1 MRMSTKP
8 NTPKGMRDFLPHEVM
23 RRYHIMDVMKSQFER
38 YGFLPIETPSMERRE
53 LLLGKYGDEG
63 DRLVFKVLN
72 SGEKVKKVDLDALDK
87 GELSRFGNSLSDK
100 AMRYDLTVPFAR
112 FVVQHQNEL
121 SFPFKRYQMQPVWRA
136 DRPQHG
142 RFQEFTQCDADAI
155 GSDSLLLELEFIQMV
170 DSIFSDL
177 QLSGCTLRINH
188 RKVLESIAHR
198 AGAGAEATR
207 FFTILDKLD
216 KVGWEEVKRLLLD
229 ADFDIDIL
237 DKINAALQAKS
248 TTDQVDALK
257 QLIGTSDSDL
267 DPLQDLG
274 FLFSNFG
281 QLTSIKVVF
290 DWTLARGLDYY
301 TGIIFEISPP
311 KQVSVGSIGAGGRYD
326 DLTGVFGM
334 KDMSGIGIS
343 FGLDRIELV
352 LSELDLFPPALH
364 SSIDVLVVNF
374 SMELITALF
383 PYISELRNQGKRV
396 FVYPSAVKL
405 KKQLGLANQLQIPY
419 ALLMGELEW
428 KKQSCTLKNLHS
440 GEQSTILLNHLTQY
454 NWNNLLLH

>member
-23 RRYHIMDVMKSQFER
+23 RRNHIMGVMKTQFER
-38 YGFLPIETPSMERRE
+38 YGFLPIETPAMERRE

-72 SGEKVKKVDLDALDK
+72 SGEKVKKADLEALK
-87 GELSRFGNSLSDK
+87 NGELSRFGNSLSDK

-155 GSDSLLLELEFIQMV
+155 GSDSLLLELEYIQMV
-170 DSIFSDL
+170 DAIFGDL
-177 QLSGCTLRINH
+177 KLSGCTLRINH
-188 RKVLESIAHR
+188 RKVLEAIAHR
-198 AGAGAEATR
+198 AGAGAETTR

-216 KVGWEEVKRLLLD
+216 KIGWEEVKRLLLN
-229 ADFDIDIL
+229 AEYDIDII
-237 DKINAALQAKS
+237 DSIQRALADKS
-248 TTDQVDALK
+248 TADQLDALK
-257 QLIGTSDSDL
+257 QLIGSSDSDD
-267 DPLQDLG
+267 DPLQGLD
-274 FLFSNFG
+274 FLFSNLG
-281 QLTSIKVVF
+281 QLSSTTLVF

-301 TGIIFEISPP
+301 TGTIFEISAPE
-311 KQVSVGSIGAGGRYD
+311 QVSVGSIGAGGRYD

-364 SSIDVLVVNF
+364 TSIDVMVVNF
-374 SMELITALF
+374 STELITALF
-383 PYISELRNQGKRV
+383 PYISELRKQGKRV
-396 FVYPSAVKL
+396 FVYPSAAKL
-405 KKQLGLANQLQIPY
+405 KKQLGLANQLQIPH
-419 ALLMGELEW
+419 ALIMGESEW
-428 KKQSCTLKNLHS
+428 KVQSCTLKDLRT
-440 GEQSTILLNHLTQY
+440 GDQSTIPLDGLMQY
-454 NWNNLLLH
+454 SWD

>member
-1 MRMSTKP
+1 MRMSIKP

-155 GSDSLLLELEFIQMV
+155 GSDSLLLELELIQMV

-274 FLFSNFG
+274 FLFSNLG

-352 LSELDLFPPALH
+352 LYELDLFPPALH
-364 SSIDVLVVNF
+364 TSIDVLVVNF
-374 SMELITALF
+374 SVEMTTSLL
-383 PYISELRNQGKRV
+383 PYISELRKQGKRI
-396 FVYPSAVKL
+396 FVYPSAAKL
-405 KKQLGLANQLQIPY
+405 KKQLSLANQLQIPY
-419 ALLMGELEW
+419 ALIIGESEW
-428 KKQSCTLKNLHS
+428 KDQSCKIKDLRT
-440 GEQSTILLNHLTQY
+440 GEQSIIPLDALMQY
-454 NWNNLLLH
+454 SWD

>member
-8 NTPKGMRDFLPHEVM
+8 NTPKGMRDFLPHQVM
-23 RRYHIMDVMKSQFER
+23 RRNHIMEVMKTQFER
-38 YGFLPIETPSMERRE
+38 FGFLPIQTPSMERRE

-63 DRLVFKVLN
+63 DRLIFKVLN
-72 SGEKVKKVDLDALDK
+72 SGEKVKKADLDALDK

-100 AMRYDLTVPFAR
+100 ALRYDLTVPFAR

-155 GSDSLLLELEFIQMV
+155 GSDSLLLELEFIQMI
-170 DSIFSDL
+170 DAIFGDL

-188 RKVLESIAHR
+188 RKVLEAIAKQ
-198 AGAGAEATR
+198 AGAGADTTR

-237 DKINAALQAKS
+237 DKINAALDGKS
-248 TTDQVDALK
+248 TADQLDTLR
-257 QLIGTSDSDL
+257 QLLGTSDSDH

-274 FLFSNFG
+274 FLFSNLG
-281 QLTSIKVVF
+281 QLSSTKVVF

-301 TGIIFEISPP
+301 TGTIFEISAPE
-311 KQVSVGSIGAGGRYD
+311 QVSVGSIGAGGRYD

-364 SSIDVLVVNF
+364 TSIDVMAVNF
-374 SMELITALF
+374 SMDMITSLI
-383 PYISELRNQGKRV
+383 PYINELRKQGKRV
-396 FVYPSAVKL
+396 FVYPSAAKL
-405 KKQLGLANQLQIPY
+405 KKQLGLANQLQIPH
-419 ALLMGELEW
+419 ALIMGESEW
-428 KKQSCTLKNLHS
+428 KDQSCTLKDLRT
-440 GEQSTILLNHLTQY
+440 GEQSTIPLDRLAQY
-454 NWNNLLLH
+454 NWD

>member
-23 RRYHIMDVMKSQFER
+23 RRHHIMGVMKTQFER
-38 YGFLPIETPSMERRE
+38 YGFLPIETPAMERRE

-72 SGEKVKKVDLDALDK
+72 SGEKVKKADIEALK
-87 GELSRFGNSLSDK
+87 NGELSRFGNSLSDK

-170 DSIFSDL
+170 GAIFGDL

-188 RKVLESIAHR
+188 RKVLEAIAQK
-198 AGAGAEATR
+198 AGAGAETTR

-216 KVGWEEVKRLLLD
+216 KVGWEEVKLLLLD
-229 ADFDIDIL
+229 AGYNINIIDSL
-237 DKINAALQAKS
+237 QYALADKS
-248 TTDQVDALK
+248 TADQLDALK
-257 QLIGTSDSDL
+257 QLIGSSAGDD

-274 FLFSNFG
+274 FLFSNLE
-281 QLTSIKVVF
+281 QLNSTKVVF

-301 TGIIFEISPP
+301 TGIIFEISAPE
-311 KQVSVGSIGAGGRYD
+311 QVSVGSIGAGGRYD

-364 SSIDVLVVNF
+364 TPIDVMAVNF
-374 SMELITALF
+374 SMDMITVLF
-383 PYISELRNQGKRV
+383 PFISELRKQGKRV
-396 FVYPSAVKL
+396 FVYPSAAKL
-405 KKQLGLANQLQIPY
+405 KKQLSLANQLQIPY
-419 ALLMGELEW
+419 ALIMGESEW
-428 KKQSCTLKNLHS
+428 KDQSCTLKDLRT
-440 GEQSTILLNHLTQY
+440 GEQSTISLDRLTQY
-454 NWNNLLLH
+454 NWD

>member
-23 RRYHIMDVMKSQFER
+23 RRNHIMGVMKTQFER
-38 YGFLPIETPSMERRE
+38 YGFLPIQTPAMERRE

-72 SGEKVKKVDLDALDK
+72 SGEKVKKADIEALNN
-87 GELSRFGNSLSDK
+87 GELSRFGNSLSEK

-121 SFPFKRYQMQPVWRA
+121 SFPFKRYQMQSVWRA

-155 GSDSLLLELEFIQMV
+155 GSDSLLLELEFIQMI
-170 DSIFSDL
+170 DAIFGDL

-188 RKVLESIAHR
+188 RKVLETIAKQ
-198 AGAGAEATR
+198 AGAGAETIR

-229 ADFDIDIL
+229 ANFNTDIIDSIQR
-237 DKINAALQAKS
+237 ALAGKS
-248 TTDQVDALK
+248 TADQLDTLK
-257 QLIGTSDSDL
+257 QLIGSSADDE
-267 DPLQDLG
+267 DPLEDLG
-274 FLFSNFG
+274 FLFSNLG
-281 QLTSIKVVF
+281 QLNSINVVF

-301 TGIIFEISPP
+301 TGTIFEISAPE
-311 KQVSVGSIGAGGRYD
+311 QVSVGSIGAGGRYD

-364 SSIDVLVVNF
+364 TSIDVLVVNF
-374 SMELITALF
+374 SMEMITALF
-383 PYISELRNQGKRV
+383 PYIGELRKQGKRV
-396 FVYPSAVKL
+396 FVYPSTAKL

-419 ALLMGELEW
+419 ALIMGESEW
-428 KKQSCTLKNLHS
+428 KEQSCTIKDLRT
-440 GEQSTILLNHLTQY
+440 GEQSTTSLDGLKQY
-454 NWNNLLLH
+454 SWD

>member
-23 RRYHIMDVMKSQFER
+23 RRNHIMGVMKTQFES
-38 YGFLPIETPSMERRE
+38 YGFLPIETPAMERRE

-72 SGEKVKKVDLDALDK
+72 SGEKVKKADLEALK
-87 GELSRFGNSLSDK
+87 NGELSRFGNSLSDK

-155 GSDSLLLELEFIQMV
+155 GSDSLLLELEYIQMV

-188 RKVLESIAHR
+188 RKVLEAIAQLAS
-198 AGAGAEATR
+198 AGTETTR

-216 KVGWEEVKRLLLD
+216 KVGWEEVKRLLLE

-237 DKINAALQAKS
+237 DKINAALEGKS
-248 TTDQVDALK
+248 TTDQLEALG
-257 QLIGTSDSDL
+257 QLIGNSGIDDE
-267 DPLQDLG
+267 PIQDLG
-274 FLFSNFG
+274 FLFSNLG
-281 QLTSIKVVF
+281 QLSSTKVVF

-301 TGIIFEISPP
+301 TGTIFEISAPE
-311 KQVSVGSIGAGGRYD
+311 QVSVGSIGAGGRYD

-364 SSIDVLVVNF
+364 TSIDVLVVNF
-374 SMELITALF
+374 SMDMITSLI
-383 PYISELRNQGKRV
+383 PYISELRKQGKRV
-396 FVYPSAVKL
+396 FVYPSAAKL
-405 KKQLGLANQLQIPY
+405 KKQLGLANQLQIPH
-419 ALLMGELEW
+419 ALIMGESEW
-428 KKQSCTLKNLHS
+428 KEQSCTLKDLRT
-440 GEQSTILLNHLTQY
+440 GDQSTIPLDGLTQY
-454 NWNNLLLH
+454 SWD

>member
-1 MRMSTKP
+1 M
-8 NTPKGMRDFLPHEVM
+8 
-23 RRYHIMDVMKSQFER
+23 
-38 YGFLPIETPSMERRE
+38 
-53 LLLGKYGDEG
+53 GKYGDEG

-72 SGEKVKKVDLDALDK
+72 SGEKVKKADLDALDK

-100 AMRYDLTVPFAR
+100 ALRYDLTVPFAR

-155 GSDSLLLELEFIQMV
+155 GSDSLLLELEYIQMV
-170 DSIFSDL
+170 DAIFGDL
-177 QLSGCTLRINH
+177 QLSSCTFRVNH
-188 RKVLESIAHR
+188 RKVLEGIAHR
-198 AGAGAEATR
+198 AGAKAETTR

-229 ADFDIDIL
+229 ADFNIDIL
-237 DKINAALQAKS
+237 DEINAAVEGKS
-248 TTDQVDALK
+248 NIDQLNVLG
-257 QLIGTSDSDL
+257 QLLGTSDSDQ
-267 DPLQDLG
+267 DPIHDLS
-274 FLFSNFG
+274 FLFSNLE
-281 QLTSIKVVF
+281 QLNSTKVVF

-311 KQVSVGSIGAGGRYD
+311 EHVSVGSIGAGGRYD

-352 LSELDLFPPALH
+352 LSELDLFPPALYT
-364 SSIDVLVVNF
+364 SIDVMVVNF
-374 SMELITALF
+374 SMDMITSLI
-383 PYISELRNQGKRV
+383 PYINELRKQGKRV
-396 FVYPSAVKL
+396 FVYPSAAKL
-405 KKQLGLANQLQIPY
+405 KKQLGLANQLQIPF
-419 ALLMGELEW
+419 ALIMGEEEW
-428 KKQSCTLKNLHS
+428 KDQSCTLKDLQT
-440 GEQSTILLNHLTQY
+440 GEQLSIPLARLTQH
-454 NWNNLLLH
+454 NWD

>member
-8 NTPKGMRDFLPHEVM
+8 NTPKGMRDFLPHEVI
-23 RRYHIMDVMKSQFER
+23 RRNHIMGVMITQFER

-53 LLLGKYGDEG
+53 ILLGKYGDEG

-72 SGEKVKKVDLDALDK
+72 SGEKVKKADLDALK
-87 GELSRFGNSLSDK
+87 NGELSRFGNSLSEK

-121 SFPFKRYQMQPVWRA
+121 SFPFKRYQIQPVWRA

-155 GSDSLLLELEFIQMV
+155 GSDSLLLELEYIHMV
-170 DSIFSDL
+170 DAIFEDL
-177 QLSGCTLRINH
+177 RLLGCTLRVNH
-188 RKVLESIAHR
+188 RKVLEAIAHR
-198 AGAGAEATR
+198 AGAGAKTTS

-216 KVGWEEVKRLLLD
+216 KVGWEEVKRLLHD
-229 ADFDIDIL
+229 AEYDIEIIDSIQRT
-237 DKINAALQAKS
+237 IAEKS
-248 TTDQVDALK
+248 TADQLDALK
-257 QLIGTSDSDL
+257 QLIGSSESDD
-267 DPLQDLG
+267 DPLQELG
-274 FLFSNFG
+274 FLFSNLG
-281 QLTSIKVVF
+281 QLNSTSVVF

-301 TGIIFEISPP
+301 TGTIFEISAPE
-311 KQVSVGSIGAGGRYD
+311 QVSVGSIGAGGRYD

-364 SSIDVLVVNF
+364 TSIDVLVVNF

-396 FVYPSAVKL
+396 FVYPSATKL
-405 KKQLGLANQLQIPY
+405 KKQLGLANQLRIPY
-419 ALLMGELEW
+419 ALIMGELEW
-428 KKQSCTLKNLHS
+428 KEKSCTLKNLHS
-440 GEQSTILLNHLTQY
+440 GEQSKIRLNYLTQY
-454 NWNNLLLH
+454 NWDNLPLH

>member
-1 MRMSTKP
+1 MLMSTKP
-8 NTPKGMRDFLPHEVM
+8 NTPKGMRDFLPHEVI
-23 RRYHIMDVMKSQFER
+23 RRNHIMGVMKTQFER

-53 LLLGKYGDEG
+53 MLLGKYGDEG

-72 SGEKVKKVDLDALDK
+72 SGEKVKKADLDALK
-87 GELSRFGNSLSDK
+87 NGELSRFGNSLSEK

-121 SFPFKRYQMQPVWRA
+121 SFPFKRYQIQPVWRA

-155 GSDSLLLELEFIQMV
+155 GSDSLLLELEYIHMV
-170 DSIFSDL
+170 DAIFGDL
-177 QLSGCTLRINH
+177 RLSGCTLRVNH
-188 RKVLESIAHR
+188 RRVLEAIAHR
-198 AGAGAEATR
+198 ACPGAKITS

-229 ADFDIDIL
+229 AEYDIEIIEIIQRTL
-237 DKINAALQAKS
+237 AEKS
-248 TTDQVDALK
+248 TTDQLDALK
-257 QLIGTSDSDL
+257 QLIGSSESDD
-267 DPLQDLG
+267 DPLQELG
-274 FLFSNFG
+274 FLFSNLE
-281 QLTSIKVVF
+281 QLNSTSVVF

-301 TGIIFEISPP
+301 TGTIFEISAPEE
-311 KQVSVGSIGAGGRYD
+311 VSVGSIGAGGRYD

-440 GEQSTILLNHLTQY
+440 GEQSTILLNHLRQY
-454 NWNNLLLH
+454 NWNNLPLH

>member
-23 RRYHIMDVMKSQFER
+23 RRNHIMGVMKTQFER
-38 YGFLPIETPSMERRE
+38 YGFLPIETPAMERRE

-72 SGEKVKKVDLDALDK
+72 SGEKVKKADLEALK
-87 GELSRFGNSLSDK
+87 NGELSRFGNSLSDK

-155 GSDSLLLELEFIQMV
+155 GSDSLLLELEFIQMI
-170 DSIFSDL
+170 DAIFGDL

-188 RKVLESIAHR
+188 RKVLEAIAQL
-198 AGAGAEATR
+198 AGAGAETTR
-207 FFTILDKLD
+207 FFTTLDKLD
-216 KVGWEEVKRLLLD
+216 KVGWEEVKRLLLE
-229 ADFDIDIL
+229 ADFDIEIL
-237 DKINAALQAKS
+237 DKINAALEGKS
-248 TTDQVDALK
+248 NIDQLDVLG
-257 QLIGTSDSDL
+257 QLLGTSDSDH
-267 DPLQDLG
+267 DPIQDLS
-274 FLFSNFG
+274 FLFSNLE
-281 QLTSIKVVF
+281 QLNSTTVVF

-301 TGIIFEISPP
+301 TGTIFEISAPE
-311 KQVSVGSIGAGGRYD
+311 QVSVGSIGAGGRYD

-364 SSIDVLVVNF
+364 TSIDLLVVNF

-454 NWNNLLLH
+454 NWNNLPLH

>member
-23 RRYHIMDVMKSQFER
+23 RRNHIMNVMKTQFER
-38 YGFLPIETPSMERRE
+38 YGFLPIQTPSMERRE

-72 SGEKVKKVDLDALDK
+72 SGEKVKKADLDALEK

-100 AMRYDLTVPFAR
+100 ALRYDLTVPFAR

-155 GSDSLLLELEFIQMV
+155 GSDSLLLELEFIQMI
-170 DSIFSDL
+170 DAIFEDL
-177 QLSGCTLRINH
+177 QLSDCTLRINH
-188 RKVLESIAHR
+188 RKVLEAIAQLS
-198 AGAGAEATR
+198 GAGAETTR

-216 KVGWEEVKRLLLD
+216 KVGWEEVKRLLLE
-229 ADFDIDIL
+229 ADFDIDII
-237 DKINAALQAKS
+237 DTIQVALQGKS
-248 TTDQVDALK
+248 TADQLDALG
-257 QLIGTSDSDL
+257 QLIGNSGNDD
-267 DPLQDLG
+267 DPIQDLG
-274 FLFSNFG
+274 FLFSNLG
-281 QLTSIKVVF
+281 QLSSTKVVF

-301 TGIIFEISPP
+301 TGTIFEISAPE
-311 KQVSVGSIGAGGRYD
+311 QVSVGSIGAGGRYD

-364 SSIDVLVVNF
+364 TSIDVLVVNF
-374 SMELITALF
+374 SVELIMALF
-383 PYISELRNQGKRV
+383 PYINELREQGKRV
-396 FVYPSAVKL
+396 FVYPSAAKL
-405 KKQLGLANQLQIPY
+405 KKQLGLANQLTNPLCIDHGRGGMERVK
-419 ALLMGELEW
+419 A
-428 KKQSCTLKNLHS
+428 CTLKDLRTS
-440 GEQSTILLNHLTQY
+440 ETSQQSNSTA
-454 NWNNLLLH
+454 

>member
-1 MRMSTKP
+1 MLMSTKP
-8 NTPKGMRDFLPHEVM
+8 NTPKGMRDFLPHEVI
-23 RRYHIMDVMKSQFER
+23 RRNHIMGVMITQFER

-53 LLLGKYGDEG
+53 ILLGKYGDEG

-72 SGEKVKKVDLDALDK
+72 SGEKVKKADLDALK
-87 GELSRFGNSLSDK
+87 NGELSRFGNSLSEK

-121 SFPFKRYQMQPVWRA
+121 SFPFKRYQIQPVWRA

-155 GSDSLLLELEFIQMV
+155 GSDSLLLELEYIHMV
-170 DSIFSDL
+170 DAIFGDL
-177 QLSGCTLRINH
+177 RLSGCTLRVNH
-188 RKVLESIAHR
+188 RKVLEAIAHR
-198 AGAGAEATR
+198 ACPSAKITS

-229 ADFDIDIL
+229 AEYDIEIIDSIQRTL
-237 DKINAALQAKS
+237 AEKS
-248 TTDQVDALK
+248 TDDQLDSLK
-257 QLIGTSDSDL
+257 QLIGNSESDD
-267 DPLQDLG
+267 DPLQELR
-274 FLFSNFG
+274 FLFSNLE
-281 QLTSIKVVF
+281 QLNSTSVVF

-301 TGIIFEISPP
+301 TGTIFEISAPE
-311 KQVSVGSIGAGGRYD
+311 QVSVGSIGAGGRYD
-326 DLTGVFGM
+326 DLTGLFGM

-364 SSIDVLVVNF
+364 TSIDVLVVNF
-374 SMELITALF
+374 SMELIKALF

-396 FVYPSAVKL
+396 FVYPSAAKL
-405 KKQLGLANQLQIPY
+405 KKQLGLANQLRIPY
-419 ALLMGELEW
+419 ALIMGELEW
-428 KKQSCTLKNLHS
+428 KEQSCTLKNLHS
-440 GEQSTILLNHLTQY
+440 GEQSTISLNHLTQY
-454 NWNNLLLH
+454 NWDNLPPH

>member
-23 RRYHIMDVMKSQFER
+23 RRSHIMDVMKTQFER
-38 YGFLPIETPSMERRE
+38 FGFLPIETPAMERRE

-72 SGEKVKKVDLDALDK
+72 SGEKVLKADLEALK
-87 GELSRFGNSLSDK
+87 NGELLRFGNSLSDK
-100 AMRYDLTVPFAR
+100 VMRYDLTVPLAR

-121 SFPFKRYQMQPVWRA
+121 TFPFKRYQMQSVWRA

-155 GSDSLLLELEFIQMV
+155 GSDSLLLELEYIQMV
-170 DSIFSDL
+170 DAIFGDL

-188 RKVLESIAHR
+188 RKVLEAIAQL
-198 AGAGAEATR
+198 AGAEAESTR

-216 KVGWEEVKRLLLD
+216 KLGWEEVKRLLLD
-229 ADFDIDIL
+229 AKYDIDIIESIQL
-237 DKINAALQAKS
+237 ALADKSSA
-248 TTDQVDALK
+248 DQFDALK
-257 QLIGTSDSDL
+257 KLIGTYNCEDNPLHDL
-267 DPLQDLG
+267 A
-274 FLFSNFG
+274 FLFSNLE
-281 QLTSIKVVF
+281 QLKSTKVVF

-301 TGIIFEISPP
+301 TGIIFEISAPEL
-311 KQVSVGSIGAGGRYD
+311 VSVGSIGAGGRYD

-352 LSELDLFPPALH
+352 LSELDLFPPALQT
-364 SSIDVLVVNF
+364 SIDVMVVNF
-374 SMELITALF
+374 SMDMITSLI
-383 PYISELRNQGKRV
+383 PNINELRKQGKRV
-396 FVYPSAVKL
+396 FVYPSAAKL
-405 KKQLGLANQLQIPY
+405 KKQLGLANQLQIPH
-419 ALLMGELEW
+419 ALIMGESEW
-428 KKQSCTLKNLHS
+428 KDQSCTLKDLRT
-440 GEQSTILLNHLTQY
+440 GEQSTIPLDGLTQY
-454 NWNNLLLH
+454 SWD

>member
-23 RRYHIMDVMKSQFER
+23 RRNHIMGVMKTQFER
-38 YGFLPIETPSMERRE
+38 YGFLPIETPAMERRE

-72 SGEKVKKVDLDALDK
+72 SGEKVKKADLDALDK

-100 AMRYDLTVPFAR
+100 ALRYDLTVPFAR

-155 GSDSLLLELEFIQMV
+155 GSDSLLLELEFIQMI
-170 DSIFSDL
+170 DAIFGDL

-188 RKVLESIAHR
+188 RKVLEAIAKQ
-198 AGAGAEATR
+198 AGAGADTTR

-237 DKINAALQAKS
+237 DKINVALDGKS
-248 TTDQVDALK
+248 TADQLDTLR
-257 QLIGTSDSDL
+257 QLLGTSDSDH
-267 DPLQDLG
+267 DPVQDLS
-274 FLFSNFG
+274 FLFSNLA
-281 QLTSIKVVF
+281 QLNSTKVVF

-301 TGIIFEISPP
+301 TGIIFEISAPE
-311 KQVSVGSIGAGGRYD
+311 QVSVGSIGAGGRYD

-352 LSELDLFPPALH
+352 LSELDLFPTALH
-364 SSIDVLVVNF
+364 TSIDVMVVNF
-374 SMELITALF
+374 SMDMITSFF
-383 PYISELRNQGKRV
+383 PYISELRKQGKRV
-396 FVYPSAVKL
+396 FVYPSAAKL
-405 KKQLGLANQLQIPY
+405 KKQLGLANQLQIPH
-419 ALLMGELEW
+419 ALIMGESEW
-428 KKQSCTLKNLHS
+428 KAQSCTLKDLRT
-440 GEQSTILLNHLTQY
+440 GEQSTIPLDGLTQY
-454 NWNNLLLH
+454 SWD

>member
-1 MRMSTKP
+1 
-8 NTPKGMRDFLPHEVM
+8 
-23 RRYHIMDVMKSQFER
+23 
-38 YGFLPIETPSMERRE
+38 
-53 LLLGKYGDEG
+53 
-63 DRLVFKVLN
+63 
-72 SGEKVKKVDLDALDK
+72 
-87 GELSRFGNSLSDK
+87 
-100 AMRYDLTVPFAR
+100 VPFAR

-155 GSDSLLLELEFIQMV
+155 GSDSLLLELEYIQMV
-170 DSIFSDL
+170 DAIFGDL

-188 RKVLESIAHR
+188 RKVLETIAHR
-198 AGAGAEATR
+198 AGAKAETTR

-237 DKINAALQAKS
+237 DKINAALEGKS
-248 TTDQVDALK
+248 TTDQLSSLK
-257 QLIGTSDSDL
+257 QLIGSSDSDL

-274 FLFSNFG
+274 FLFSNLG
-281 QLTSIKVVF
+281 QLSSTKVVF

-301 TGIIFEISPP
+301 TGTIFEISAPE
-311 KQVSVGSIGAGGRYD
+311 QVSVGSIGAGGRYD

-364 SSIDVLVVNF
+364 TSIDVMVVNF
-374 SMELITALF
+374 SMDMITSLI
-383 PYISELRNQGKRV
+383 PYINELRKQGKRV
-396 FVYPSAVKL
+396 FVYPSAAKL
-405 KKQLGLANQLQIPY
+405 KKQLGLANQLQIPH
-419 ALLMGELEW
+419 ALIMGESEW
-428 KKQSCTLKNLHS
+428 KEQSCTLKDLRT
-440 GEQSTILLNHLTQY
+440 GEQSTIPLDRLTQY
-454 NWNNLLLH
+454 NWV

>member
-23 RRYHIMDVMKSQFER
+23 RRNHIMGVMKAQFER
-38 YGFLPIETPSMERRE
+38 FGFLPIETPAMERRE

-72 SGEKVKKVDLDALDK
+72 SGEKVKKADLEALK
-87 GELSRFGNSLSDK
+87 NGELSRFGNSLSDK

-155 GSDSLLLELEFIQMV
+155 GSDSLLLELEYIQMV
-170 DSIFSDL
+170 DAIFGDL

-188 RKVLESIAHR
+188 RKVLVAIAQL
-198 AGAGAEATR
+198 AGAQAEMTR

-237 DKINAALQAKS
+237 DKINAALEGKS
-248 TTDQVDALK
+248 TTDQLDALK
-257 QLIGTSDSDL
+257 QLIGNFTGDDN
-267 DPLQDLG
+267 PLQDLG
-274 FLFSNFG
+274 FLFSNLG
-281 QLTSIKVVF
+281 QLSSTKVVF

-301 TGIIFEISPP
+301 TGTIFEISAPE
-311 KQVSVGSIGAGGRYD
+311 QVSVGSIGAGGRYD

-352 LSELDLFPPALH
+352 LSELDLFPPELH
-364 SSIDVLVVNF
+364 TSIDVMVVNF
-374 SMELITALF
+374 SMDMIMSLI
-383 PYISELRNQGKRV
+383 PYTNELRKQGKRV
-396 FVYPSAVKL
+396 FVYPSAAKM
-405 KKQLGLANQLQIPY
+405 KKQLGLANQLQIPHV
-419 ALLMGELEW
+419 LIMGESEW
-428 KKQSCTLKNLHS
+428 KEQSCTLKDLRS
-440 GEQSTILLNHLTQY
+440 GEQSTIPLDRLTQY
-454 NWNNLLLH
+454 NWV

>member
-1 MRMSTKP
+1 MLMSTKP

-23 RRYHIMDVMKSQFER
+23 RRNHIMGVMKTQFER

-53 LLLGKYGDEG
+53 MLLGKYGDEG

-72 SGEKVKKVDLDALDK
+72 SGEKVKKADLDALK
-87 GELSRFGNSLSDK
+87 NGELSRFGNSLSEK

-121 SFPFKRYQMQPVWRA
+121 SFPFKRYQIQPVWRA

-155 GSDSLLLELEFIQMV
+155 GSDSLLLELEYIHMV
-170 DSIFSDL
+170 DAIFEDL
-177 QLSGCTLRINH
+177 RLLGCTLRVNH
-188 RKVLESIAHR
+188 RKVLEAIAHR
-198 AGAGAEATR
+198 AGAGAKTTS

-216 KVGWEEVKRLLLD
+216 KVGWEEVKRLLHD
-229 ADFDIDIL
+229 AEYDIEIIDSIQRT
-237 DKINAALQAKS
+237 IAEKS
-248 TTDQVDALK
+248 TADQLDALK
-257 QLIGTSDSDL
+257 QLIGSSESDD
-267 DPLQDLG
+267 DPLQELG
-274 FLFSNFG
+274 FLFSNLG
-281 QLTSIKVVF
+281 QLNSTSVVF

-301 TGIIFEISPP
+301 TGTIFEISAPE
-311 KQVSVGSIGAGGRYD
+311 QVSVGSIGAGGRYD

-364 SSIDVLVVNF
+364 TSIDVLVVNF

-396 FVYPSAVKL
+396 FVYPSATKL
-405 KKQLGLANQLQIPY
+405 KKQLGLANQLRIPY
-419 ALLMGELEW
+419 ALIMGELEW
-428 KKQSCTLKNLHS
+428 KEKSCTLKNLHS
-440 GEQSTILLNHLTQY
+440 GEQSKIRLNYLTQY
-454 NWNNLLLH
+454 NWDNLPLH

>member
-23 RRYHIMDVMKSQFER
+23 RRNHIMGVMKTQFER
-38 YGFLPIETPSMERRE
+38 YGFLPIETPAMERRE

-72 SGEKVKKVDLDALDK
+72 SGEKVKKADLEALK
-87 GELSRFGNSLSDK
+87 NGELSRFGNSLSDK

-155 GSDSLLLELEFIQMV
+155 GSDSLLLELEFIQMI
-170 DSIFSDL
+170 DAIFGDL

-188 RKVLESIAHR
+188 RKVLETIAQL
-198 AGAGAEATR
+198 AGARKETTP

-216 KVGWEEVKRLLLD
+216 KVGWEEVKRLLLE

-237 DKINAALQAKS
+237 DKTNAALEGKS
-248 TTDQVDALK
+248 TTDQLEALG
-257 QLIGTSDSDL
+257 QLIGNSGIDDE
-267 DPLQDLG
+267 PIQDLG
-274 FLFSNFG
+274 FLFSNLG
-281 QLTSIKVVF
+281 QLSSTKVVF

-301 TGIIFEISPP
+301 TGTIFEISAPE
-311 KQVSVGSIGAGGRYD
+311 QVSVGSIGAGGRYD

-364 SSIDVLVVNF
+364 TSIDVLVVNF
-374 SMELITALF
+374 SMDMITSLI
-383 PYISELRNQGKRV
+383 PYISELRKQGKRV
-396 FVYPSAVKL
+396 FVYPSAAKL
-405 KKQLGLANQLQIPY
+405 KKQLGLANQLQIPH
-419 ALLMGELEW
+419 ALIMGESEW
-428 KKQSCTLKNLHS
+428 KEQSCTLKDLRT
-440 GEQSTILLNHLTQY
+440 GDQSTIPLDGLTQY
-454 NWNNLLLH
+454 SWD

>member
-23 RRYHIMDVMKSQFER
+23 RRNHIMDVMKTQFER
-38 YGFLPIETPSMERRE
+38 YGFLPIQTPSMERRE

-72 SGEKVKKVDLDALDK
+72 SGEKVKKADLDALEK

-100 AMRYDLTVPFAR
+100 ALRYDLTVPFAR

-121 SFPFKRYQMQPVWRA
+121 SFPFKRYQMQSVWRA

-155 GSDSLLLELEFIQMV
+155 GSDSLLLELEFIQMI
-170 DSIFSDL
+170 DAIFEDL
-177 QLSGCTLRINH
+177 QLSDCTLRINH
-188 RKVLESIAHR
+188 RKVLEVIAQLSC
-198 AGAGAEATR
+198 AGAETTR

-216 KVGWEEVKRLLLD
+216 KVGWEEVKRLLLE

-237 DKINAALQAKS
+237 DKINAALEGKS
-248 TTDQVDALK
+248 TTDQLDALG
-257 QLIGTSDSDL
+257 QLLGISDSDH
-267 DPLQDLG
+267 DPVQDLG
-274 FLFSNFG
+274 FLFSNLG
-281 QLTSIKVVF
+281 KLSSTTVVF

-301 TGIIFEISPP
+301 TGTIFEISAPE
-311 KQVSVGSIGAGGRYD
+311 QVTVGSIGAGGRYD

-364 SSIDVLVVNF
+364 TSIDVLVVNF
-374 SMELITALF
+374 STELITALF
-383 PYISELRNQGKRV
+383 PYISELRKQGKRV
-396 FVYPSAVKL
+396 FVYPSAAKL
-405 KKQLGLANQLQIPY
+405 KKQLGLANQLQIPH
-419 ALLMGELEW
+419 ALIMGESEW
-428 KKQSCTLKNLHS
+428 KAQSCTLKDLRT
-440 GEQSTILLNHLTQY
+440 GEQSTIPLDGLTQY
-454 NWNNLLLH
+454 SWD